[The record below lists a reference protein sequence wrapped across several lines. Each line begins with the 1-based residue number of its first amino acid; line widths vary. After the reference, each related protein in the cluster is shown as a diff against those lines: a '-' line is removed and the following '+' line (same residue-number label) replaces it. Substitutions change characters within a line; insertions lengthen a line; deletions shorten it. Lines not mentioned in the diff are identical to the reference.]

1 MIKLKSKL
9 KRMLSFFTTFVLVA
23 STLTTTVMPVT
34 TFAADKTVQD
44 AKINRLDKAITQGY
58 GHFNLESDSSGYEI
72 EHSKNLTKAK
82 KTGNVDWIWQERDQ
96 GNDNSIKNLGNAY
109 IAPLTD
115 DTYWIQYNGIKMY
128 DNDGH
133 EKGTYDVRA
142 VFDNPKGSIS
152 GADGKDIAVF
162 DGQLG
167 AVRFRGYKSLDC
179 SIYIYEHGTKNM
191 VSGDPGKL
199 HLRFIDIDCNQAI
212 EILTPGRVD
221 WAYREKKIS
230 WAKQSKCNAIGATYG
245 NTVWFE
251 GDHDEP
257 DDNIQSENETK
268 YKSAKKYTFT
278 LGFTPPSGADTTF
291 KVRYY
296 AGGVN
301 SAGGTGSQK
310 NGAFFS
316 FDGNLDFPDPN
327 EAWFS
332 ADVSKQV
339 NGTTDATLANAKENF
354 TYTLNATI
362 AEGSTGAKAFT
373 ITDTLKDVLQP
384 VSVTS
389 ITKDGGDVSGNF
401 DTSINGQTVT
411 VSAKSTYLATNPTG
425 TISINISAKI
435 KDGANLSSYKQGDY
449 FVIPNTGKLTYTDS
463 ENDTSSTDSNEVTVR
478 VPLAELTL
486 DKVADKYEYKV
497 GDTVTYTITTKNV
510 TANATAYNVVMTDT
524 IPSDLK
530 ITGVTTNKGNA
541 SHSGQNVSVSGAD
554 LAYNESLVVKVT
566 CEALE
571 SGNTKELYNTAQST
585 CWNIKNP
592 SGHADDDAET
602 YINTA
607 DLAIDKT
614 VDKYEYEIGDK
625 ATFTVKVKNDKG
637 IANNVV
643 ITDNV
648 PEGMTLDYDSVK
660 ISGLPASVER
670 HVAGTPDPTNQLD
683 PNNRNQTEVS
693 NITAEKSKSGENGW
707 KYTINYFPA
716 GAEATIT
723 FTATANEKGNGKES
737 QNVVSAVADNAAQV
751 QDDAEFYVNT
761 AKLTIDKK
769 YINPYKDEKNDN
781 RCDNEYR
788 IYEEETGFEKVQ
800 YEVIVKSAGDDG
812 TVAKNVIIDDVT
824 LPEGLALNYQ
834 DIVITETAA
843 DGTVT
848 KFEKA
853 SGGNGTTFKY
863 KVAGTADETNKLNPE
878 YYNETEDHT
887 PEITIEKSGNGFI
900 IRDTYL
906 QKGAYLTIKYDANAL
921 ENETVD
927 VNGTE
932 ITNTA
937 TATADNLDKDDNG
950 KNVVVKDDTT
960 VYINSPRLKIVK
972 KADSGDYEIGD
983 NVSYTIDVINTHVG
997 TIARNLVFTDELQ
1010 TPGVE
1015 FLTGTIELY
1024 DTEGYALREG
1034 TDLAGEDDY
1043 TRKAKSTEF
1052 TLTSDKHLVVDGNYD
1067 LYDLANG
1074 KNPEEQGTW
1083 NPPYVG
1089 VTSETKMTIK
1099 YDMKITDKDLA
1110 GKDIDNVA
1118 TAVSDEALKVT
1129 DDETVKP
1136 DGPNLTPDKEVDVAN
1151 PVVGQDV
1158 TFTLRF
1164 TNQNQNT
1171 TANNVK
1177 ITDFVDSSNMVK
1189 IYEDSM
1195 KVTYNNKD
1203 VTKDVKV
1210 TYNDSMDGFDIDT
1223 GLNLTENDTIVVTYR
1238 AKVLPDAADNQLTNT
1253 TGISAE
1259 NAPEWKYDSIPIDV
1273 PEEKPNLEIEKV
1285 SDKKQYSVG
1294 ETGHY
1299 TVKVTQT
1306 ADDQIARNV
1315 VIKDALENK
1324 DAKII
1329 PDTIKISNY
1338 KGKDV
1343 TDKVTITADEAGYT
1357 IETGMNL
1364 AQNEFFTVTYDVS
1377 FESASLSG
1385 ETVPNTAQSTAENH
1399 PDPVEDENEVEI
1411 LKPDLD
1417 VTKTSDKKVYSYK
1430 EIAHYTVETKQTVKD
1445 ATAFNVVI
1453 EDEMQI
1459 NGVKILP
1466 DTIKIADNDGKDIT
1480 GDVKIT
1486 ASDLT
1491 YRIETGRDLA
1501 YNEKFTVTYDVEF
1514 VDKSL
1519 IDQWVPNVVIVTA
1532 DNASGQAENE
1542 VTPELVEEPNGAKYE
1557 ILKSCEPASGSVV
1570 NVGDE
1575 IVYTITVNN
1584 VGDLDLKDVLIK
1596 DPIPEHVEYV
1606 SGGDLTQIDG
1616 KDTVV
1621 FRIDSIK
1628 VGESADVTFTVKV
1641 VDEGLCEIVNVGYVK
1656 ANVDKTTTP
1665 DDPTDGTTGSTEET
1679 TGSTE
1684 ETTGSTEETTGST
1697 EETTGS
1703 TEETTGSTEET
1714 TGSTE
1719 ETTGSENEFE
1729 DYEVTGTD
1737 ADFEQDGFHETN
1749 QVVHYVPYRV
1759 QVVAPEITIEKTSDK
1774 TEYNV
1779 GDTGEYTVIVTQ
1791 VKENATAIDVH
1802 VKDAL
1807 ETEGAKIVADSI
1819 RVYDNSNKDVTAQCT
1834 IETTDTSY
1842 DVQTPVDLAQGE
1854 QATVKYQVLFESAD
1868 LSGKQVR
1875 NVAKATTPNL
1885 PEEDT
1890 WVEDDNVVNLAKA
1903 TLSIE
1908 KDSDRKTYAKGE
1920 TGEYEIVVRNTSNGA
1935 TAKQVIIDDS
1945 FDKDGV
1951 KIKKNSVVVRDNS
1964 GKKVD
1969 GAKVSVDGNA
1979 LYIETGIDLAPGEKL
1994 TVSYEAKFSKKGKY
2008 TNTAVASSQ
2017 NTDPVQDTR
2026 TVKVTKTGISPVNVT
2041 PDNIVSGSVKTGDV
2055 LSLLLCVIIAG
2066 GALGVTGY
2074 AVRRRKR
2081 IK

>member
-9 KRMLSFFTTFVLVA
+9 KRMLSFFTTFVLA
-23 STLTTTVMPVT
+23 TSSLTT
-34 TFAADKTVQD
+34 
-44 AKINRLDKAITQGY
+44 AITPITTYAANVVNSPEIVVDTLKEAKVKGY
-58 GHFNLESDSSGYEI
+58 GAFDLESDSSKYDI
-72 EHSKNLTKAK
+72 EHSKNLTKV
-82 KTGNVDWIWQERDQ
+82 GSDEGWIWADTEQ
-96 GNDNSIKNLGNAY
+96 GAEGAMGRLGNAY
-109 IAPLTD
+109 IATLED
-115 DTYWIQYNGIKMY
+115 DNYWIQYNNIHLKE
-128 DNDGH
+128 NDV
-133 EKGTYDVRA
+133 EKPGTYDVRV
-142 VFDNPKGSIS
+142 VFSNPKGSIS
-152 GADGKDIAVF
+152 GADGKNIAVF

-179 SIYIYEHGTKNM
+179 EIFVYEHGTKNL
-191 VSGDPGKL
+191 VTGDAGKM
-199 HLRFIDIDCNQAI
+199 HLRFVDIDCHQAV

-221 WAYREKKIS
+221 WAYKRNKLS
-230 WAKQSKCNAIGATYG
+230 WMGQNKCNEIGAEYG
-245 NTVWFE
+245 NTVWFN
-251 GDHDEP
+251 GGTDIR
-257 DDNIQSENETK
+257 DDFIQKNENTED
-268 YKSAKKYTFT
+268 YKTASKHT
-278 LGFTPPSGADTTF
+278 LTVGITPGSGADNTF

-296 AGGVN
+296 AGGG
-301 SAGGTGSQK
+301 SAIGTQK

-316 FDGNLDFPDPN
+316 FDGNLDLDVAEFN
-327 EAWFS
+327 AS
-332 ADVSKQV
+332 VSKQV
-339 NGTTDATLANAKENF
+339 NGTADATLANAKENF

-362 AEGSTGAKAFT
+362 AEGSTGGTQFT
-373 ITDTLKDVLQP
+373 ITDTMEDVLQP
-384 VSVTS
+384 VSITS
-389 ITKDGGDVSGNF
+389 ITKDGADVSGNF

-425 TISINISAKI
+425 NFSINVATKI
-435 KDGANLSSYKQGDY
+435 KDGANLSNYKQGDY
-449 FVIPNTGKLTYTDS
+449 FVIPNTCTLTYDDGS
-463 ENDTSSTDSNEVTVR
+463 GATSSTSNEVTVR

-602 YINTA
+602 YINSA

-648 PEGMTLDYDSVK
+648 PEGMTLDYDSVQ

-670 HVAGTPDPTNQLD
+670 HIAGTADPTNALN
-683 PNNRNQTEVS
+683 PEYRNETEVS

-812 TVAKNVIIDDVT
+812 TVAKNVVIDDVT

-878 YYNETEDHT
+878 YYNETEDRT

-906 QKGAYLTIKYDANAL
+906 QKGAYLTINYDANAL

-1238 AKVLPDAADNQLTNT
+1238 AKVLPNAADNQLTNT

-1338 KGKDV
+1338 KGNDV

-1377 FESASLSG
+1377 FESASLNG

-1665 DDPTDGTTGSTEET
+1665 DDPTDSTEET

-1737 ADFEQDGFHETN
+1737 ADFEQDGFHKTN

-1842 DVQTPVDLAQGE
+1842 DVKTPVDLAQGE

-2066 GALGVTGY
+2066 GALGGTGY
-2074 AVRRRKR
+2074 VVRRRKR